1 MVESEK
7 ATEAY
12 LRSEIKKLG
21 GTAYKFVSPGNV
33 GVPDRM
39 ICLTGGRV
47 FFAEL
52 KSEGKKSTPKQTQQ
66 QNKLRALGFTVYSD
80 IDTKAKV
87 DDLVRDLK
95 NEV

>member
-1 MVESEK
+1 MESEK

-21 GTAYKFVSPGNV
+21 GTAYKFISPGNV

-39 ICLTGGRV
+39 ICLPDGKILFV
-47 FFAEL
+47 EL
-52 KSEGKKSTPKQTQQ
+52 KSEGKKSTPKQMQQ
-66 QNKLRALGFTVYSD
+66 QNKLRSLGFTVYSD

-87 DDLVRDLK
+87 DDLVRNLK

>member
-1 MVESEK
+1 MESEK
-7 ATEAY
+7 TTEAY

-21 GTAYKFVSPGNV
+21 GAAYKFVSPGNA

-39 ICLTGGRV
+39 ICLPGGRV

-52 KSEGKKSTPKQTQQ
+52 KSEGKKSTPKQIQQ

-87 DDLVRDLK
+87 DDLVKRLE

>member
-1 MVESEK
+1 MESEK
-7 ATEAY
+7 TTEAY

-21 GTAYKFVSPGNV
+21 GMAYKFVSPGNA

-39 ICLTGGRV
+39 ICLPGGRV
-47 FFAEL
+47 LFAEL
-52 KSEGKKSTPKQTQQ
+52 KSEGGKSTPKQIQQ

-87 DDLVRDLK
+87 DDLVKRLE

>member
-1 MVESEK
+1 MESEK

-21 GTAYKFVSPGNV
+21 GTAYKFVSPGSA

-39 ICLTGGRV
+39 ICLPGGKV
-47 FFAEL
+47 LFAEL

-80 IDTKAKV
+80 LDTKAKV
-87 DDLVRDLK
+87 DNLVRKLE

>member
-1 MVESEK
+1 MENEK

-21 GTAYKFVSPGNV
+21 GTAYKFVSPGNA

-39 ICLTGGRV
+39 ICLPGGKV
-47 FFAEL
+47 LFAEL

-80 IDTKAKV
+80 VDTKAKV
-87 DDLVRDLK
+87 DDLVRKLE